1 MIEMALYCNVSVKAS
16 ARVGTGVGIK
26 LLDLDNID
34 GRLSLN
40 KECEK
45 RMKTVYRCDPFSQ
58 YFHAIHG
65 QGEIGRAHV

>member
-34 GRLSLN
+34 GR
-40 KECEK
+40 
-45 RMKTVYRCDPFSQ
+45 
-58 YFHAIHG
+58 
-65 QGEIGRAHV
+65 